1 MLEAEF
7 TWVNM
12 EPQGVGSREESLMKP
27 QQSRV
32 RTKRLRLPESLE
44 GTARNGEEPELV
56 GLGRVPQ
63 HTGWEGTSP
72 GRGMETVA
80 SAPDCH

>member
-12 EPQGVGSREESLMKP
+12 EPQGVGSREEKSMKP